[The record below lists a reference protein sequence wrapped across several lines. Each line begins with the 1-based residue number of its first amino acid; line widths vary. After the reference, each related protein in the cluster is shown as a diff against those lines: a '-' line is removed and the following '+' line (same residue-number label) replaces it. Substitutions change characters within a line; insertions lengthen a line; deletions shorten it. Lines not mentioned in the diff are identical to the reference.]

1 MKKKNLQRVLLS
13 RSDGSPPMAWRH
25 FLWTYVGGA
34 TMRNESSVWP
44 EVGMPGRAARE
55 QCLWGRHRLW
65 DCNNNNNDN
74 NSNNINN
81 NNSIELQTGNV
92 VHKTADLS
100 GDQLMRVVPR
110 KAVMWHYHTAFLV
123 ESGWWR
129 GRVCD
134 VIVWCRHCDVTRK
147 ASSAGFVTTHPES
160 VISVWKET
168 LYL

>member
-1 MKKKNLQRVLLS
+1 MS
-13 RSDGSPPMAWRH
+13 PSDGSPLTTWRH
-25 FLWTYVGGA
+25 FLWNSVGGT
-34 TMRNESSVWP
+34 TMRNESWVWP
-44 EVGMPGRAARE
+44 EAVTPERAARE
-55 QCLWGRHRLW
+55 QCVWGRHRWW

-74 NSNNINN
+74 NSNN

-110 KAVMWHYHTAFLV
+110 KAVMWYYHTAFLV

-129 GRVCD
+129 VRVCD
-134 VIVWCRHCDVTRK
+134 VIVCCRHSDVTRK
-147 ASSAGFVTTHPES
+147 ASSAGFVAKHPGS
-160 VISVWKET
+160 VISVWKQT